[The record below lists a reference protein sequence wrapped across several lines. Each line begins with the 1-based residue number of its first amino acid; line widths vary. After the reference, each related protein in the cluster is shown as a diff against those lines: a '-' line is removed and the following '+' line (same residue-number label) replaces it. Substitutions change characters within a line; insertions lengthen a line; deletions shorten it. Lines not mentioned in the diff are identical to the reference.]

1 MNDKTIRNVAII
13 AGIALA
19 ITVSQTAG
27 NLARYVMALLQLA
40 LLVAMVWFARDI
52 WRRER
57 HRLQWLSTRERNLL
71 YAAVGALALIVVGS
85 LVYSFIGSWSL
96 LSSLVFF
103 LLVGSLAAIIWKLW
117 GDARRYY

>member
-1 MNDKTIRNVAII
+1 MNDRTIRNVAIV

-40 LLVAMVWFARDI
+40 LLVAMLWFARDI

-57 HRLQWLSTRERNLL
+57 YRLQWLSTRERNLL

-85 LVYSFIGSWSL
+85 LVYSFVGSWSL
-96 LSSLVFF
+96 VSSLVFF
-103 LLVGSLAAIIWKLW
+103 LLVGALAAIIWKLW